1 MSTARSI
8 ASSLRHAWAR
18 INEPRVISVA
28 YFCMYTSGVAA
39 GVYATISPPTSIEG
53 QIGSNAMAAL
63 TVLLT
68 FGCALGSV
76 AALPGIYWLER
87 SAVLSIALAAFIYL
101 AILATLQ
108 VQQPGNRVLQ
118 MWFVSFVLGMQL
130 VRWARVSERPYRP
143 VDARPADV

>member
-1 MSTARSI
+1 MSAAHRLG
-8 ASSLRHAWAR
+8 ASMRRVWQKVR
-18 INEPRVISVA
+18 EPRVISVA
-28 YFCMYTSGVAA
+28 YFAMYASGVAA
-39 GVYATISPPTSIEG
+39 GVYATISPPASIEG
-53 QIGSNAMAAL
+53 QIGSSAMAAL

-108 VQQPGNRVLQ
+108 VQQPGNRMLQ
-118 MWFVSFVLGMQL
+118 AWFVAFVLGMQL
-130 VRWARVSERPYRP
+130 VRWVRVRERPYRP
-143 VDARPADV
+143 ANARPADV